1 MSFTENQM
9 FYVSCFFLVCQISIA
24 IYITNMFDGLSWEYI
39 FYKFFLWIFSILD
52 SEIWLYK

>member
-1 MSFTENQM
+1 
-9 FYVSCFFLVCQISIA
+9 
-24 IYITNMFDGLSWEYI
+24 MFDGLSWEYI